1 MYIDKFAREYLQ
13 KVCPKS
19 QARAFYYFD
28 NPTKTAELYLNVLR
42 LDDPREQVT
51 RKIILP
57 SNVEL
62 PPGLD
67 LKQTCRDILAEAG
80 HKITNTDEGLNDE

>member
-1 MYIDKFAREYLQ
+1 MHIDKFAREYLQ

-19 QARAFYYFD
+19 QPRAFYYFD
-28 NPTKTAELYLNVLR
+28 NVTKTVEFYLTVLR

-51 RKIILP
+51 RKILLP

-67 LKQTCRDILAEAG
+67 LKQTCHDILAEAG
-80 HKITNTDEGLNDE
+80 HEVTPSDEGLSNG